1 MSINIPEP
9 VTLPVNLREQLQA
22 LKNLSE
28 QLLNALQADLEDVDG
43 ATVSQLMGQR
53 DLLLKALAKA
63 SDTERQALKATDPAL
78 IQAVETLGQQC
89 MEAVQHHTQQR
100 HAHQQHMNQGRHLL
114 QAYQPQET
122 EPAHFIEGDA

>member
-1 MSINIPEP
+1 M
-9 VTLPVNLREQLQA
+9 PVNLRDQLQA

-28 QLLNALQADLEDVDG
+28 QLLSALQADLENVDG

-63 SDTERQALKATDPAL
+63 SDTERQALKVTEPAL

-89 MEAVQHHTQQR
+89 IEAVQHHTQQR

-114 QAYQPQET
+114 QAYQPQEN